1 MTRGRKSGTSLT
13 VVPVIPGSGR
23 PPPPR
28 GLDREERRLW
38 TGIVDSLPSHWL
50 DQAGQLI
57 LRRVVSL
64 SASLERWEVQL
75 RELRAGDAAGSDEA
89 IKLAVQHGNTAKVV
103 TYLLGQLRAT
113 PRSRDR
119 ARAAGSKVAETPRV
133 RPWEIRSHGPDSA

>member
-1 MTRGRKSGTSLT
+1 MARGRKSGTSLT

-38 TGIVDSLPSHWL
+38 TGVVDSLPSHWL
-50 DQAGQLI
+50 DSAGQLI

-64 SASLERWEVQL
+64 SASLERWEAQL

-89 IKLAVQHGNTAKVV
+89 IKLAVQHGNAAKTVA
-103 TYLLGQLRAT
+103 YLLGQLRAT

-119 ARAAGSKVAETPRV
+119 ARAAGSKIAEAPKV
-133 RPWEIRSHGPDSA
+133 RPWEIRSGSEPA